1 MNHGTRSLLWDFN
14 RELVVGEF
22 GALGVA
28 NLTAL
33 VAARYTQ
40 SAAVISA
47 AAIPGTLLGGS
58 LFWLTARVY
67 DQVTGQRFAAK
78 RLASDIAWFTP
89 AAIVLGLA
97 VYDPAIFLISR
108 RLLQQGGRVGVSVA
122 IGQTLA
128 FLLFLG
134 AMNAYRSLLR
144 KAAGKCL

>member
-1 MNHGTRSLLWDFN
+1 MRSLAWDFN

-78 RLASDIAWFTP
+78 SLASDIAWFTP
-89 AAIVLGLA
+89 AAIASAAPGRRSKTK
-97 VYDPAIFLISR
+97 SR
-108 RLLQQGGRVGVSVA
+108 GTRTRGWRCRGSRDTV
-122 IGQTLA
+122 
-128 FLLFLG
+128 
-134 AMNAYRSLLR
+134 
-144 KAAGKCL
+144 